1 MSIWDTK
8 TEELEDLDVL
18 VDEDSG
24 VQIILYNDD
33 VNTFDHVI
41 HCLIKYCKHS
51 PEQAEQCSMIVHYK
65 GKCAVKHGS
74 YTDLKPI
81 CQSLCDKGLSAII
94 EEA

>member
-65 GKCAVKHGS
+65 GKCTVKHGS

-81 CQSLCDKGLSAII
+81 CQSLCDKGLSAVI